1 MPGSQVQGD
10 RAVPTGTLPSSAP
23 GKAGHPNRVH
33 SAVLGGAK
41 ELREAGA
48 PCWGLPWRGPD
59 FGGPGGW
66 EGPWDP
72 HLLALLL
79 AVSQEQ
85 LQAPEVESEHLLFGD
100 GEEEALEIQAS
111 DDVVP
116 DGAALPV
123 VPAEA
128 TGLVQPD
135 HLDGCT
141 RGQGWAL
148 GAGLVESWALGR
160 AGRRGLTSEGCQ
172 VRMLSRSCCFRN
184 FTC

>member
-10 RAVPTGTLPSSAP
+10 RAVPRGTLPSSAP
-23 GKAGHPNRVH
+23 GKAGHPNRVY
-33 SAVLGGAK
+33 SEVLGGAE

-48 PCWGLPWRGPD
+48 QCWGLLGGARFRRPRGM
-59 FGGPGGW
+59 G
-66 EGPWDP
+66 GPWDP

-79 AVSQEQ
+79 TVSQEQ
-85 LQAPEVESEHLLFGD
+85 LQAPEVESEQLLFGD
-100 GEEEALEIQAS
+100 GEEEALEIQAP

-123 VPAEA
+123 VAAEA

-141 RGQGWAL
+141 RERGWAV
-148 GAGLVESWALGR
+148 GAGLMESRGLGR
-160 AGRRGLTSEGCQ
+160 AGRWGLTSEGCHM
-172 VRMLSRSCCFRN
+172 RMLSRSCCFLN
-184 FTC
+184 FIC

>member
-1 MPGSQVQGD
+1 MPGKPVQETGRPDGHPPLPLGRQV
-10 RAVPTGTLPSSAP
+10 T
-23 GKAGHPNRVH
+23 PNRVH
-33 SAVLGGAK
+33 SEVLGGAE

-48 PCWGLPWRGPD
+48 DAGGCLGGGQICGP
-59 FGGPGGW
+59 GGGW

-85 LQAPEVESEHLLFGD
+85 LQAQKLNLRISCLETEK
-100 GEEEALEIQAS
+100 EALEIQAS

-116 DGAALPV
+116 GRAALPV

-135 HLDGCT
+135 HP
-141 RGQGWAL
+141 GWMHERAGL
-148 GAGLVESWALGR
+148 GAGGGDLVESWALGR
-160 AGRRGLTSEGCQ
+160 AGRRGLTSEGCH